1 MITCLEKH
9 CFSTNCYRILSKP
22 ACIFLSAGF
31 VALLIRNYPCL
42 IQLTHTL
49 SKAWCLQS
57 IILDLVYSGAGDG
70 EGQVWNHQKPLEY
83 EWSACG
89 LESSQVALVVKN
101 PPANAVDVRGKGLIP
116 GSGRSPG
123 EEHGNPL
130 QYPCLENP
138 MDRGVWWATA
148 HRVANSWTWPKRLS
162 TPYRTEDHKKT
173 GLWVSLSWNVL
184 STVHYEWS
192 LVW

>member
-57 IILDLVYSGAGDG
+57 IILDLVYSGAGEG

-83 EWSACG
+83 EWSALWFG
-89 LESSQVALVVKN
+89 VFPSSTSGKE
-101 PPANAVDVRGKGLIP
+101 PACQCSRCKRQGFDPWVWKIPRRRKWQPTP
-116 GSGRSPG
+116 GSLPG
-123 EEHGNPL
+123 ESHG
-130 QYPCLENP
+130 Q
-138 MDRGVWWATA
+138 R
-148 HRVANSWTWPKRLS
+148 
-162 TPYRTEDHKKT
+162 
-173 GLWVSLSWNVL
+173 
-184 STVHYEWS
+184 S
-192 LVW
+192 LVGCSP